1 MIARRRK
8 RRTLAAALVV
18 GLLLAAGCVGPFG
31 APSTSTPAPT
41 AMEPDDGTPTAEP
54 TDESTST
61 STPTEVHSDYDR
73 TTVTVVD
80 GETGEGLG
88 RVKAAI
94 ADNSSLRYTG
104 LSETDDLPD
113 DRGMLFTYD
122 SERELTYVMR
132 NMSFPLDIVFVHAN
146 GTIDSIHERPAPK
159 AGENGESIRASGEG
173 QYVLEVNRGW
183 TDERGVEPGDRVGFD
198 VPE

>member
-1 MIARRRK
+1 MSTRRRK
-8 RRTLAAALVV
+8 RHTLAAALTV

-31 APSTSTPAPT
+31 APSTPTPAPT
-41 AMEPDDGTPTAEP
+41 ATEPDDGTPTTDPADEP
-54 TDESTST
+54 
-61 STPTEVHSDYDR
+61 TPTEVHPGYDR

-80 GETGEGLG
+80 GETGEELG
-88 RVKAAI
+88 RVEAAI
-94 ADNSSLRYTG
+94 ADTRSLRYTG

-146 GTIDSIHERPAPK
+146 GTIDSVHERWAPE
-159 AGENGESIRASGEG
+159 AGESGESIRASGEG

-183 TDERGVEPGDRVGFD
+183 TADRGVEPGDRVEFD

>member
-1 MIARRRK
+1 MTTRRR
-8 RRTLAAALVV
+8 RRHTLAVALTV

-31 APSTSTPAPT
+31 GPSTSTPAPT
-41 AMEPDDGTPTAEP
+41 ATEPDDGTPTMEP
-54 TDESTST
+54 TDEP
-61 STPTEVHSDYDR
+61 TPTEVHPDYDR

-80 GETGEGLG
+80 GETGEELG
-88 RVKAAI
+88 RVEAAI
-94 ADNSSLRYTG
+94 AGNSSLRYTG

-122 SERELTYVMR
+122 GERELTYVMR
-132 NMSFPLDIVFVHAN
+132 NMSFPLDIIFVYAN
-146 GTIDSIHERPAPK
+146 GTIDSAHERRAPE

-183 TDERGVEPGDRVGFD
+183 TDERGVEPGDRVEFD